1 MMKTLQDNTRRDAG
15 FTLIE
20 LGLVVLVLAILAT
33 LAIPALL
40 TARKNANEVQA
51 ISALRSINNAQE
63 MFHRREGDFG
73 TVEELVAA
81 GDLDETFD
89 PDDDR
94 RGYRF
99 FDEYDPTTSTWA
111 ITAEPTDPGAT
122 GDRFFYIDISGVIRF
137 AEDGPADDD
146 ANPVQ

>member
-1 MMKTLQDNTRRDAG
+1 MTTPQNDTQQREHG

-20 LGLVVLVLAILAT
+20 LGLVVLIIGILAT
-33 LAIPALL
+33 LAVPSLL

-63 MFHRREGDFG
+63 MYHRREGSFG
-73 TVEELVAA
+73 TVEDLVLS

-89 PDDDR
+89 PTDSR

-99 FDEYDPTTSTWA
+99 FDDEAPDGSTWA
-111 ITAEPTDPGAT
+111 ITAEPLDPGGT

-137 AEDGPADDD
+137 AENGPADDA